1 MRFRMLAFITSTALL
16 ACSFAF
22 AQTQPGETDPEK
34 EKKKKAQ
41 EERVVQMLDQAIG
54 DAATLRLPQNRA
66 IVCALAGDLV
76 FCNSFS
82 FLFFLFS
89 IPWSNLSCFRD

>member
-1 MRFRMLAFITSTALL
+1 
-16 ACSFAF
+16 
-22 AQTQPGETDPEK
+22 
-34 EKKKKAQ
+34 
-41 EERVVQMLDQAIG
+41 MLDQAIG